1 MKILFTII
9 LILFSFS
16 KLNSQTS
23 QTIKVGAKHFNEGY
37 ILSEILS
44 QLLEK
49 NGFEVERKFNLGG
62 TLICYEALSNGD
74 IDLYPEYT
82 GTISEAILKMNEKV
96 SFTELKKILNE
107 KDLDIS
113 GEYGFNNTY
122 ALAVKNETA
131 KTLSLENISGLK
143 VHPELKLGLSYEFL
157 KREDG
162 WMELSEV
169 YQLKQKPVGLEHG
182 LAYKALEDGQIMLTD
197 VYSTDGEIP
206 KYDLKI
212 LNDDKNFFPKYY
224 AVTFYKN
231 KIADSIKNILN
242 VLTGV
247 ISEKEMQEMNSKV
260 LFENRTFSEV
270 AGEFIKSKDLFND
283 KPDLNTHDKESILSE
298 IFAKLIQ
305 HLKLTFLA
313 LLISILI
320 AVPAG
325 IFIYTYSSFSK
336 PVLYLAGLLQTIPSI
351 ALLAFMIPLFG
362 IGFLPAVIAL
372 FLYGLL
378 PILRNTTIA
387 LFSVDPL
394 LKEVAEGMG
403 LSKKQ
408 KLFHIELPLS
418 LPTILAGIR
427 TAAVINI
434 GTATLAA
441 FIGAGGLGEFI
452 VTGLALNNTNLI
464 LMGAVPAAL
473 LAVLTEI
480 FFEILEKYI
489 TPEYL
494 KRTETINNL

>member
-62 TLICYEALSNGD
+62 TLIYYEALSNGD

-169 YQLKQKPVGLEHG
+169 YQLKQKPVGLKHG

-283 KPDLNTHDKESILSE
+283 KPVLNTHDKESILSE

-336 PVLYLAGLLQTIPSI
+336 PVLYLAG
-351 ALLAFMIPLFG
+351 
-362 IGFLPAVIAL
+362 
-372 FLYGLL
+372 
-378 PILRNTTIA
+378 
-387 LFSVDPL
+387 
-394 LKEVAEGMG
+394 
-403 LSKKQ
+403 
-408 KLFHIELPLS
+408 
-418 LPTILAGIR
+418 IR
-427 TAAVINI
+427 
-434 GTATLAA
+434 
-441 FIGAGGLGEFI
+441 
-452 VTGLALNNTNLI
+452 
-464 LMGAVPAAL
+464 
-473 LAVLTEI
+473 VL
-480 FFEILEKYI
+480 
-489 TPEYL
+489 
-494 KRTETINNL
+494 